1 MFLNSLSKGLCFL
14 VITLF
19 LISCGV
25 NKVKIASKASGP
37 KELYVNLSH
46 DPLLITIE
54 LKMILE
60 SIGYKVALSTEEA
73 NKSIKILNDSQ
84 TETIYSNVS
93 ESNHRYELILG
104 YQPIQDRI
112 RLIAASVRD
121 RKENKILGTWRW
133 SWDQM
138 LPAPT
143 IEDAISL
150 IDQNL
155 LSKIFDQNN

>member
-1 MFLNSLSKGLCFL
+1 VLPQSISK
-14 VITLF
+14 VLF
-19 LISCGV
+19 LLLISLCITACGV
-25 NKVKIASKASGP
+25 NKVKIASKATGP
-37 KELYVNLSH
+37 KELYVNLSQ

-73 NKSIKILNDSQ
+73 NKAIKIHNDSQ

-93 ESNHRYELILG
+93 ESTNRYELILG

-143 IEDAISL
+143 IEDAIYL
-150 IDQNL
+150 IDENL
-155 LSKIFDQNN
+155 LSKVFE